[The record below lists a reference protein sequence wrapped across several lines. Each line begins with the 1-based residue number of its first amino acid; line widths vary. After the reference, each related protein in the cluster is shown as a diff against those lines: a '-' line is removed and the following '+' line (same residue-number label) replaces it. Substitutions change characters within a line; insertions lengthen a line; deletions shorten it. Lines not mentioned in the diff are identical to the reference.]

1 MPKMKSHRGLRKRV
15 KMSKNGK
22 VKRHSGYA
30 GHLMS
35 HKSPEQRRR
44 LRRGKVMASV
54 DAKVI
59 KQRLEV

>member
-15 KMSKNGK
+15 KLTKNGK

-35 HKSPEQRRR
+35 SKSPERKRR
-44 LRRGKVMASV
+44 LRRGKLLSHEIV
-54 DAKVI
+54 KTI
-59 KQRLEV
+59 RHRLEV